1 LLAAVSKQ
9 ALHAVADNVAKKRT
23 TTVSYIWL
31 IKHMQISFEQSPSPF
46 IIKIS
51 PKPDARFTGLR
62 EVKDC
67 STNNSD
73 NTSDDDAPADAT
85 AEQPQQQQQQP
96 PEYAAA
102 SDAVVTAAHMLLFYN
117 LTVLL

>member
-1 LLAAVSKQ
+1 
-9 ALHAVADNVAKKRT
+9 
-23 TTVSYIWL
+23 
-31 IKHMQISFEQSPSPF
+31 MQISFEQSPSPF

-51 PKPDARFTGLR
+51 PKPDARFTVLR

-67 STNNSD
+67 STDNSD
-73 NTSDDDAPADAT
+73 NISDDDAPADDT
-85 AEQPQQQQQQP
+85 AEQQQQQQP

-102 SDAVVTAAHMLLFYN
+102 TDAVVTAAHMLLFYN